1 MLYTER
7 MEILGKLFGSQARV
21 KIMRLFLLNQTTGF
35 ESSEIA
41 KRSRVTSGAVRSEL
55 ATLLSAGFVK
65 KKMMPKALHGK
76 AKSKKVIGWF
86 FNHDF
91 IYRTYF
97 QDLLIDGGFLRKEDL
112 TDRFHSVGKIK
123 LFVVSGIFL
132 HEKETRVDILMVGD
146 NLKRNL
152 IEQVVR
158 TLESEIGKELSYAVF
173 DTQEFLY
180 RISMYDKLVRDILD
194 YPHERLIESRE
205 FSTLALKKG

>member
-1 MLYTER
+1 MLYTEQ
-7 MEILGKLFGSQARV
+7 MEILGKLFGSQARI

-55 ATLLSAGFVK
+55 ATLLSAGFIK
-65 KKMMPKALHGK
+65 KRMMPKPAQGK

-97 QDLLIDGGFLRKEDL
+97 QDL
-112 TDRFHSVGKIK
+112 SVGKIK

-205 FSTLALKKG
+205 FSTLALKKA